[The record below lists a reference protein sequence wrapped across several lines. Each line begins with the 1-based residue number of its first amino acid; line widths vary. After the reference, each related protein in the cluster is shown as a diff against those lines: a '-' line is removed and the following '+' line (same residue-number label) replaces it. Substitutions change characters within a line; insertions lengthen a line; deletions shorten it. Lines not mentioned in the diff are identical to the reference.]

1 MTHAAGSV
9 DVAAQPSPGGAVV
22 GNGQIRGD
30 FAFADF
36 RSHATDPSDPTRTL
50 FTHVIVAVNMD
61 QTQAPGGGW
70 QSAPGIRVAIFV
82 DGIRAGENSTTPVL
96 HVESGSDAGYAN
108 LALDYGATRD
118 LGAATLHGV
127 FAGTNMLTGQPV
139 EVAADLA
146 WNATGEVVESKDH
159 IHNVDPGSFVGIVHG
174 TSSSR
179 TADASGSVT
188 LGGTNY
194 TEALTHTGTIG
205 TVRAGTHDVDLGA
218 GQLVV
223 QPSPA
228 LEGAA
233 TPERPTWGG
242 LKARYR

>member
-1 MTHAAGSV
+1 MFVRRLVPGEVHRVPAPQASESDVVPLHWDWLWDRDDHRCDAPRLTHAAGSV

-30 FAFADF
+30 FAFAAF
-36 RSHATDPSDPTRTL
+36 RSHATDPSDPPRTL

-118 LGAATLHGV
+118 LGAATLYGV
-127 FAGTNMLTGQPV
+127 FAGTNMLMGQPV

-159 IHNVDPGSFVGIVHG
+159 IHNVDPRSFIGIVH
-174 TSSSR
+174 
-179 TADASGSVT
+179 
-188 LGGTNY
+188 
-194 TEALTHTGTIG
+194 
-205 TVRAGTHDVDLGA
+205 
-218 GQLVV
+218 
-223 QPSPA
+223 
-228 LEGAA
+228 A
-233 TPERPTWGG
+233 T
-242 LKARYR
+242 